1 MIVVIILAYCII
13 LGVFSVC
20 PFLVQVVGFIINA
33 MVPDPIPFLDEFI
46 MIFCMGSKLSKIVD
60 FLDDPW
66 GYIKEHIVSII
77 ISILVIV
84 VVGIVI
90 YKYMF

>member
-1 MIVVIILAYCII
+1 MVVIILAYCII

-20 PFLVQVVGFIINA
+20 PFLVQIVGFIINA

-46 MIFCMGSKLSKIVD
+46 MIICMARKLANIAE
-60 FLDDPW
+60 FFDDPLR
-66 GYIKEHIVSII
+66 YIKEHIVTIM

-84 VVGIVI
+84 VIGIVI